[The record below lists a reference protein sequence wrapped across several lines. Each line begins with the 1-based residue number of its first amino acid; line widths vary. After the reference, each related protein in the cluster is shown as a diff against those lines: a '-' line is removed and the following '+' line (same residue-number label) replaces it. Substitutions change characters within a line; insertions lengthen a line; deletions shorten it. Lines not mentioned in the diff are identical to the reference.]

1 MLNDV
6 WKTLN
11 PKHQIPNKSKYLN
24 SKLKIKTFMSLS
36 LGFWYLILFSISN
49 LAFRIYKFMLSNYYN
64 KPRWLRGKA
73 QAWSSLNR

>member
-1 MLNDV
+1 MLNKV

-11 PKHQIPNKSKYLN
+11 PQHQILNKSKYLN

-49 LAFRIYKFMLSNYYN
+49 LEFRIYKFMLSNYHN
-64 KPRWLRGKA
+64 ISRGG
-73 QAWSSLNR
+73 